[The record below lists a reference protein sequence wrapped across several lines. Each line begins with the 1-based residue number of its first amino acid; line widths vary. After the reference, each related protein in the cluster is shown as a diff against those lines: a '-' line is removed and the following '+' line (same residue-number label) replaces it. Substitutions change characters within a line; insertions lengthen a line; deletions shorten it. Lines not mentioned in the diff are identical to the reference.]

1 MQFDR
6 LKRRDFITLLGGATA
21 WPLAARAQQVT
32 PVIGFLH
39 TESADQS
46 EDRLRGFH
54 QGLGETGYVEGRNVT
69 IEYRWAQDHNDR
81 FPALAADLVRRQV
94 TVIVANAAATP
105 AAKAA
110 TSTIPIVFVSG
121 ADPVARGLVAS
132 LNRPGGNLTGVSQ
145 MNVQLG
151 PKRVQLL
158 HEAMP
163 TATSIALLVNPT
175 SVGAETLLREAEE
188 ATHNLGLSLN
198 LLHAST
204 DRELDAAFANPAELR
219 AGGLV
224 IGPDS
229 FFTSRI
235 EQLAALTLR
244 HAVPALYEFSQFA
257 TAGGLTSYGPSL
269 SDSYRLLGVYA
280 GRVLKGAKPADLPVE
295 QSVKFEL
302 VINAQT
308 ARMLGLEIPP
318 MLLARADKVI
328 E

>member
-1 MQFDR
+1 MS
-6 LKRRDFITLLGGATA
+6 LKRREFIALLGAAAA

-39 TESADQS
+39 TESADRS

-163 TATSIALLVNPT
+163 TATSIALLVNPA

-188 ATHNLGLSLN
+188 ATHNLGLSLH
-198 LLHAST
+198 LLHAGT

-257 TAGGLTSYGPSL
+257 TAGGLMSYGPSL
-269 SDSYRLLGVYA
+269 SDSYRLLGVYT

-318 MLLARADKVI
+318 MLLARADRVI

>member
-1 MQFDR
+1 MASYIG
-6 LKRRDFITLLGGATA
+6 RRKFLATLLGGTAA
-21 WPLAARAQQVT
+21 WPLAARAQQAL

-39 TESADQS
+39 TESADRSQ
-46 EDRLRGFH
+46 DRLRGFH
-54 QGLGETGYVEGRNVT
+54 QGLGETGYVEGRNIT
-69 IEYRWAQDHNDR
+69 IEYRWAEDHNDR

-94 TVIVANAAATP
+94 AVIVANAAAAP

-110 TSTIPIVFVSG
+110 TSRIPIVFVSG
-121 ADPVARGLVAS
+121 IDPVALGLVSS

-163 TATSIALLVNPT
+163 AATGIALLVNPT
-175 SVGAETLLREAEE
+175 FVSAETLSREAQ
-188 ATHNLGLSLN
+188 AAAHNLGLSLHV
-198 LLHAST
+198 LYAST

-219 AGGLV
+219 TGGLV

-257 TAGGLTSYGPSL
+257 TAGGLMSYGPSL
-269 SDSYRLLGVYA
+269 SDTYRLLGIYV
-280 GRVLKGAKPADLPVE
+280 GRVLKGAKPTDLPVE
-295 QSVKFEL
+295 QASKYQL
-302 VINAQT
+302 VINLKT
-308 ARMLGLEIPP
+308 AKALGLEIPP
-318 MLLARADKVI
+318 SLLARADEVI

>member
-1 MQFDR
+1 M
-6 LKRRDFITLLGGATA
+6 KRRTFITLLGGAAA
-21 WPLAARAQQVT
+21 WPIAARAQQPAM

-39 TESADQS
+39 TESADRS
-46 EDRLRGFH
+46 RDRLRGFH

-81 FPALAADLVRRQV
+81 FPALVADLVRRQV
-94 TVIVANAAATP
+94 TVIVANAAAAP
-105 AAKAA
+105 EAKAA
-110 TSTIPIVFVSG
+110 TSKIPIVFVSG
-121 ADPVARGLVAS
+121 TDPVALGLVAS

-163 TATSIALLVNPT
+163 AASRIAVLINPT
-175 SVGAETLLREAEE
+175 SVSAETLLREAEE
-188 ATHNLGLSLN
+188 ATHNLGLSLYV
-198 LLHAST
+198 LHAST
-204 DRELDAAFANPAELR
+204 DGELDAAFANRAELR
-219 AGGLV
+219 ASGLV

-257 TAGGLTSYGPSL
+257 TAGGLMSYGPSL
-269 SDSYRLLGVYA
+269 SDSYRLLGIYA

-308 ARMLGLEIPP
+308 ARALGLEIPP
-318 MLLARADKVI
+318 TLLARADEVI